1 MKHLI
6 FIYFLTFCF
15 SGWSQSRFVIDF
27 DTSLTTFNS
36 WGNTY
41 FSNAN
46 DPEDASNAVGE
57 IYNGLNSAQG
67 GVYYDP
73 LHQISMDK
81 EQTIHLDFFNGSTG
95 MTIIKFK
102 FEG

>member
-1 MKHLI
+1 MKHL
-6 FIYFLTFCF
+6 FFLCFLTFYYT
-15 SGWSQSRFVIDF
+15 GWSQSRFVIDF
-27 DTSLTTFNS
+27 DSSLTTFNA

-73 LHQISMDK
+73 FTSN
-81 EQTIHLDFFNGSTG
+81 FYG
-95 MTIIKFK
+95 
-102 FEG
+102 